1 MIERLRR
8 WALPALTIALLIAAG
23 IVLDLS
29 GALPLYR
36 AAVHRTPSLLPSTIV
51 MAPEEVARG
60 VSTVSLYVPPEQ
72 LEGEGIGILRYRLRH
87 GPSWE
92 RFGWISF
99 FENGRL
105 VFSGGA
111 GVRVHGG
118 GSRRMEGPQ
127 SFRLFFRRRYGLE
140 RLPAGVAFDGEHNHS
155 LKRLVLH
162 NDARPWLTQSFL
174 FHFANPLGY
183 DVARALGNITPA
195 TRPVRFYLNGH
206 FDGVYVLT

>member
-8 WALPALTIALLIAAG
+8 WALPALTISLLIAAG
-23 IVLDLS
+23 IALDLS

-36 AAVHRTPSLLPSTIV
+36 AAIHRTPSLLPSTIV

-60 VSTVSLYVPPEQ
+60 VSTVSLYVPPEE

-140 RLPAGVAFDGEHNHS
+140 QAPGRHRVRRRSQSHAQAPGSAQRRTSLADAVLPVPLREPTRVRRRPRARQHHAGDPS
-155 LKRLVLH
+155 R
-162 NDARPWLTQSFL
+162 
-174 FHFANPLGY
+174 FAS
-183 DVARALGNITPA
+183 I
-195 TRPVRFYLNGH
+195 
-206 FDGVYVLT
+206 